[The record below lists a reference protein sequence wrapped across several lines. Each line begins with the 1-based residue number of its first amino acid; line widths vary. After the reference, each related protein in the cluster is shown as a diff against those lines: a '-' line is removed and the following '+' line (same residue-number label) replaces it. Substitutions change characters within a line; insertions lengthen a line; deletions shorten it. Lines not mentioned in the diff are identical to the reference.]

1 MKKLSPAIQGLVAL
15 LCVGNAVC
23 GPSLVPESSNLSPD
37 YFCTWNIQG
46 YVCSYESGEAQRRA
60 MTEANM
66 FGDDRHQRWVDFFP
80 KVRKDL
86 IFVMDDSWDIPLNE
100 DKAWFGSAV
109 LNEERFPSYT
119 GSPAERLRK
128 LTDAVK
134 AAGWRGLGGWICA
147 QRAPKFEADDSEDAY
162 WSQRLEWMRDADFTY
177 WKVDWGKHDHDAE
190 WRHKLTDLGRKIAPH
205 TVIEHALAERSI
217 DFADVYRTYDIENVI
232 SAPVTI
238 DRIAKLLEQ
247 SPKDSPTLI
256 NCEDEPYIAAGT
268 GSAIGVMRHPF
279 AGPLPNGKQ
288 DFVFPPNSRDL
299 KHRLDE
305 VTRAIRW
312 HRIAAPIPLGATGA
326 KIDSKRLDDHWI
338 LEKDETYTPHKIG
351 DRRDASAPARISRGL
366 DLPEVKMSHGEEPP
380 FGLVSKSAN
389 GAVAIATIGR
399 ATGRK
404 YVTPKARV
412 TLNVGDTSGP
422 IGIFGVYDSLTLR
435 FDKVPVRVLAQD
447 LASDESTD
455 ITSDVSIKGSELH
468 IPGELLSKIGL
479 SAATKGDVS
488 EPGLLLAVDF

>member
-1 MKKLSPAIQGLVAL
+1 MCVA
-15 LCVGNAVC
+15 NALC
-23 GPSLVPESSNLSPD
+23 GPNLVPESPNLSPD

-60 MTEANM
+60 MTEENM
-66 FGDDRHQRWVDFFP
+66 FGGDPHQRWVDFFP

-109 LNEERFPSYT
+109 LNEQRFPSYT
-119 GSPAERLRK
+119 GSPSERLRK

-147 QRAPKFEADDSEDAY
+147 QRAPKFETDGTEDAY
-162 WSQRLEWMRDADFTY
+162 WTERLEWMRDADFTY
-177 WKVDWGKHDHDAE
+177 WKVDWGKHDRDAE
-190 WRHKLTDLGRKIAPH
+190 WRRKLTDLGHKIAPH

-238 DRIAKLLEQ
+238 DRIATLLEQ
-247 SPKDSPTLI
+247 NPKDSPTLI

-279 AGPLPNGKQ
+279 AGSLPDGRQ
-288 DFVFPPNSRDL
+288 DFVFPPNARDL
-299 KHRLDE
+299 KGRLDE

-312 HRIAAPIPLGATGA
+312 HRIAAPIPLGTPGT
-326 KIDSKRLDDHWI
+326 KIDPKRLDDHWI

-351 DRRDASAPARISRGL
+351 DRREASAPARISRGL
-366 DLPEVKMSHGEEPP
+366 DLPKVEMPNGEESP
-380 FGLVSKSAN
+380 FVLASKCAN
-389 GAVAIATIGR
+389 GAVAISTIGR
-399 ATGRK
+399 ATGRE

-412 TLNVGDTSGP
+412 TLDVGNASGP
-422 IGIFGVYDSLTLR
+422 IGIFGVYR
-435 FDKVPVRVLAQD
+435 LAHTAIRQ
-447 LASDESTD
+447 
-455 ITSDVSIKGSELH
+455 GSRS
-468 IPGELLSKIGL
+468 PARAGSSG
-479 SAATKGDVS
+479 
-488 EPGLLLAVDF
+488 